1 MLVRDTTSGAPVVTE
16 HRERLLVEE
25 GVLRSPFIPGASC
38 VFLSCS
44 VIPGQRCAR
53 RGGRSAGCCGG
64 RGGDGRGAGRGPRG
78 PDGGGAGGWWSG
90 GRGGRATG
98 GRGWRAGRRRSAA
111 ASSCCSARWSR
122 LPRRSPAGTAGSR
135 RGGT

>member
-64 RGGDGRGAGRGPRG
+64 RRDDDRGAGRGPG
-78 PDGGGAGGWWSG
+78 VPDGEAAGGWGPVGGGGGRDGEDPQRRARGVLQG
-90 GRGGRATG
+90 GRGCPGEGLPGRPDPG
-98 GRGWRAGRRRSAA
+98 AGE
-111 ASSCCSARWSR
+111 
-122 LPRRSPAGTAGSR
+122 PV
-135 RGGT
+135 